1 MKIKNR
7 PNYLFNYNMIVN
19 IKEFDFD
26 LLEINSVFSLNIY
39 YIKYI
44 PANSPKRVSID
55 KTDNDEDLLYLF
67 LNDVDGYIEENNGIK
82 YLVFTPAEKDKKAL
96 KSYNKFWEKT
106 NRQIVTKK

>member
-82 YLVFTPAEKDKKAL
+82 YLVFTPAAKDKKAL